1 MKYILIFIIS
11 FGAYAKESIDN
22 YYNNNLNCEY
32 LLMRL
37 DVVKTE
43 FKEESV
49 VYSLAANSPFS
60 SAPNFICNKLD
71 NKLLKMNSLTER
83 ELDLLDLN
91 FGDFQLKTYELIL
104 KYGMPK
110 KPDEFELTY
119 IGKKVKVVFHTF
131 NQEVSRISVDIDSVI
146 RMNERLKKIT
156 EKMGNLER
164 RFYSFLY
171 PKEQK
176 NLNIESNFK
185 KCSMEMTFLRKDGK
199 RWGYSQDGGIHG
211 DQPGRER
218 FYEFKIDF
226 TKHRYFR
233 HSYMLLKEG
242 VSLKVDGINKGGFFT
257 LFFISSAEA
266 ELVDSLAAN
275 IGRLC
280 QSL

>member
-146 RMNERLKKIT
+146 RMNMNFKKIV
-156 EKMGNLER
+156 ESMENLQS
-164 RFYSFLY
+164 RFYDFLI
-171 PKEQK
+171 PEDQK
-176 NLNIESNFK
+176 NLNIEPNFK
-185 KCSMEMTFLRKDGK
+185 KCIMEMSFLRKDRDHWGNFGK
-199 RWGYSQDGGIHG
+199 
-211 DQPGRER
+211 ER

-226 TKHRYFR
+226 TKYSYFAY
-233 HSYMLLKEG
+233 HNMSLFNEG
-242 VSLKVDGINKGGFFT
+242 LSLKVDGINKKRGYFE
-257 LFFISSAEA
+257 LYFISRAEG
-266 ELVDSLAAN
+266 ELVDSLVAN
-275 IGRLC
+275 IQDIC
-280 QSL
+280 QIL

>member
-1 MKYILIFIIS
+1 MKYFLIFIIS
-11 FGAYAKESIDN
+11 LGAYAKESIDN

-43 FKEESV
+43 FIDQGV
-49 VYSLAANSPFS
+49 IYSMARRNSFS
-60 SAPNFICNKLD
+60 DPSNFICDKFN
-71 NKLLKMNSLTER
+71 NRLLKMNLTEL
-83 ELDLLDLN
+83 ELDLIGLN
-91 FGDFQLKTYELIL
+91 FGDFELKTHELIL
-104 KYGMPK
+104 KYGMPI
-110 KPDEFELTY
+110 KPTELKLTY
-119 IGKKVKVVFHTF
+119 IGKKVKVIFHTYK
-131 NQEVSRISVDIDSVI
+131 QEVRRISVDMDSVI

-156 EKMGNLER
+156 ENMGNLQR

-185 KCSMEMTFLRKDGK
+185 KCSMEMTFLRKDGE

-226 TKHRYFR
+226 TKHSYFQ
-233 HSYMLLKEG
+233 HSNMYLSDEG
-242 VSLKVDGINKGGFFT
+242 VSLKVDGINKRGFFT
-257 LFFISSAEA
+257 LLFISRAEA
-266 ELVDSLAAN
+266 EFVDSLAAN
-275 IGRLC
+275 IRELC